1 MTLGKIWEILE
12 NSQAFIQDETEESYL
27 WLLKCLKHTNIE
39 PKTIITDSETAMIG
53 ALQEELPNTFHVICI
68 YHLSQNLSK
77 QLKSILGKDY
87 IKFLNDF
94 YTACNSI
101 SEDIFEY
108 QWKRLQ
114 AKYLQAENYLT
125 NTLYIRQKY
134 PGHIVIF
141 TSDMQSTQRIFN
153 GQIHYSQPH
162 IVATV
167 FSEGWYKEN
176 LQDDEQSFINSYNI
190 MLGNGLVEAD
200 GPEEFVIRFNQDK
213 LSFSQQHHDNY
224 TQKQCSEMTWSFE
237 HLNDL

>member
-12 NSQAFIQDETEESYL
+12 NCNLNLEDYLNIFTIFKKIEVGVQPNTTLTNKYKWPLSLFLIVDCNNKSCLLAQAFIQDETEESYL

-167 FSEGWYKEN
+167 FSEVSKD
-176 LQDDEQSFINSYNI
+176 L
-190 MLGNGLVEAD
+190 
-200 GPEEFVIRFNQDK
+200 NQW
-213 LSFSQQHHDNY
+213 LSPALY
-224 TQKQCSEMTWSFE
+224 
-237 HLNDL
+237 